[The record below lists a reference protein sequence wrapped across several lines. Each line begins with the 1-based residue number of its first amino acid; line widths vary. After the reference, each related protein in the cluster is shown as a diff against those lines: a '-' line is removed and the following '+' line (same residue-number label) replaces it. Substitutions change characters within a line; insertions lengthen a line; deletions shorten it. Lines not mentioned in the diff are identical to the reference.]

1 MIPAQTQLRSHVGW
15 RLLHARVRELGKE
28 ALIISSDRQ
37 IRSVVKAAGF
47 RVTDSLESSATS
59 KNRSSS
65 RMGRSGLGGR
75 PPSRVRTPP
84 RRDVPGQRTD
94 ASPEPEAPSTPPI
107 RPLEPSYQDEEPDL
121 FLEDFRRAQRIREAA
136 EFGLYSIVRLLGQ
149 GDMGK
154 VYFAENSIQQSDGTW
169 RKQSVAVKVLRNW
182 YDEDI
187 FRNHARKMTKLQHA
201 NILSTL
207 LFGVK
212 EDAPYL
218 VMQYAS
224 QGTLLTRHPRG
235 TILPH
240 ETILSYVKQI
250 ASALQYAHERDMFGD
265 VRPKK
270 MFVGKDN
277 RILVSGF
284 DVALNTGADPGR
296 MVAKDYFEYRAPEQT
311 QAFLSAACNQ
321 YALGVIVYEWLC
333 GDVPFQGESV
343 QIIYQHNRVTPPS
356 LREQN
361 PAIPHEVE
369 EVVMKALAKD
379 PEQRYESIQEFAEA
393 LEEAILPPKADRFVL
408 PDRSGEQFGQYRLER
423 LLGVGGFAEVYLGKH
438 VKLDTFTAIKVLHT
452 RLSVKELEAFEK
464 EAKVIASLRHPSI
477 VRVLDYDAQGNI
489 PFLVMDHA
497 PEGTMRQFHARGSR
511 LSLPTV
517 VKYVKQIAEALQF
530 AHNKK
535 IIHRD
540 VKPENMLIESQ
551 DTIMLSDFGLAV
563 VAQSGRSWRVQDKAG
578 TAQYMAPEQFRGKAI
593 PASDQYSLA
602 VTAYEWLCGAPPFDE
617 GNEIQLGFQHTME
630 PVPPMSERGAVVS
643 EGVEQVILKALAK
656 EPTERFGSVKEFAE
670 ALEKAAQVD

>member
-1 MIPAQTQLRSHVGW
+1 
-15 RLLHARVRELGKE
+15 
-28 ALIISSDRQ
+28 
-37 IRSVVKAAGF
+37 
-47 RVTDSLESSATS
+47 
-59 KNRSSS
+59 
-65 RMGRSGLGGR
+65 MGRSGLGGR

-84 RRDVPGQRTD
+84 RRDVRERRIPERENVNDDIPDISDYPNDIPDISDYPTEIIDVQALAEKNETNVKANLPYANKLRIEPDNIPGQANIPKKEAHPTDQEGEHIGNYQLVRQIGQGALGRIYLTEDVRFHHYVSLTVLHVAFKNNRHQNAFFETARKLAQLKHPGILPLQDFGIVDDRSAYLTFDNPRTTSLRTRHPKGSTVPLNTIVIYAKKITLALQYILD
-94 ASPEPEAPSTPPI
+94 AQINDLAIQPGNLFVGTNNEILLGGFEWLFINWDEDQLMTPDEQEMYYYAAPEFLNGIGRSI
-107 RPLEPSYQDEEPDL
+107 SPSYQSYQYSL
-121 FLEDFRRAQRIREAA
+121 AA
-136 EFGLYSIVRLLGQ
+136 
-149 GDMGK
+149 
-154 VYFAENSIQQSDGTW
+154 
-169 RKQSVAVKVLRNW
+169 
-182 YDEDI
+182 
-187 FRNHARKMTKLQHA
+187 
-201 NILSTL
+201 
-207 LFGVK
+207 
-212 EDAPYL
+212 
-218 VMQYAS
+218 
-224 QGTLLTRHPRG
+224 
-235 TILPH
+235 
-240 ETILSYVKQI
+240 
-250 ASALQYAHERDMFGD
+250 
-265 VRPKK
+265 
-270 MFVGKDN
+270 
-277 RILVSGF
+277 
-284 DVALNTGADPGR
+284 
-296 MVAKDYFEYRAPEQT
+296 
-311 QAFLSAACNQ
+311 
-321 YALGVIVYEWLC
+321 IVYEWLC

-343 QIIYQHNRVTPPS
+343 QIVYQHKRVTPPS
-356 LREQN
+356 LREKN

-369 EVVMKALAKD
+369 EVVMKALAKE
-379 PEQRYESIQEFAEA
+379 PEQRYESIQDFAEA
-393 LEEAILPPKADRFVL
+393 LEEAILPPKAERFVL
-408 PDRSGEQFGQYRLER
+408 PDRSGEHFGQYRLER
-423 LLGVGGFAEVYLGKH
+423 LLGIGGFAEVYLGKH
-438 VKLDTFTAIKVLHT
+438 VKLDTFAAIKVLHT
-452 RLSVKELEAFEK
+452 RLSAKELEAFEK